1 MTQTINKAREWNRD
15 LVYLTLALMLMVFGL
30 LLTFLMVIYS
40 RSLPPQIVRI
50 PTYEQ
55 HKETSRTETVRE
67 SPSTRL
73 DNNRVRQQ
81 DSGSQGDISED

>member
-1 MTQTINKAREWNRD
+1 MSTVPSRSREFNRD

-30 LLTFLMVIYS
+30 LLTFLMVVYS

-55 HKETSRTETVRE
+55 HKETTRTETVRE

-73 DNNRVRQQ
+73 DNSRVRQQ
-81 DSGSQGDISED
+81 DSGSEGDISEN